1 MALFSFMSFFGHSP
15 ERDFWQWFAR
25 NDDRLFHFERD
36 QEAVFDELNRAMER
50 VHPDLTFEFGPVMEN
65 GKREF
70 VISAGGIVN
79 AFVAVEALSDAAP
92 GLERWDIVKYRQRR
106 FPLSDITFGART
118 IVAADVHYQLFK
130 DGAKIGIIVFFD
142 GYNDDER
149 DIFGNIGFLYLDGA
163 LGEYD
168 IETKVGFIEFHGR
181 DSEHFDGA
189 RPISELPA
197 HFDEHAAK
205 TVN

>member
-1 MALFSFMSFFGHSP
+1 MAISSFMSFFGHSP
-15 ERDFWQWFAR
+15 ERDFWNWFAK

-36 QEAVFDELNRAMER
+36 QETVFDELSRAMGK
-50 VHPDLTFEFGPVMEN
+50 VDSHLTFEFGPVMEN

-70 VISAGGIVN
+70 VISAGGIVD
-79 AFVAVEALSDAAP
+79 AFPAVELLFESAP
-92 GLERWDIVKYRQRR
+92 ELARWHFIKYRPRR
-106 FPLSDITFGART
+106 FPPNDIEFGGKS
-118 IVAADVHYQLFK
+118 IAAEDVHYHLFK
-130 DGAKIGIIVFFD
+130 DGAKIGIVVFFD
-142 GYNDDER
+142 GYNDDEG
-149 DIFGNIGFLYLDGA
+149 DIYGQIGFLYLDEA

-168 IETKVGFIEFHGR
+168 IETKVGVIEFHDR
-181 DSEHFDGA
+181 SSARFDGA

>member
-1 MALFSFMSFFGHSP
+1 MALSSFMAFFGHSP
-15 ERDFWQWFAR
+15 ERDFWKWFAK

-36 QEAVFDELNRAMER
+36 QDAVFDDLSRAMDR
-50 VHPDLTFEFGPVMEN
+50 VDSNLTFEFGPVMEN
-65 GKREF
+65 GKRDF
-70 VISAGGIVN
+70 VISAGGIVD
-79 AFVAVEALSDAAP
+79 AFAAVESLYETAP
-92 GLERWDIVKYRQRR
+92 DLARWQVIKYRPRR
-106 FPLSDITFGART
+106 FPLHDIAFDGKS
-118 IVAADVHYQLFK
+118 IAAEDVHYQLFK

-142 GYNDDER
+142 GYDEEESETY
-149 DIFGNIGFLYLDGA
+149 GQIGFLLLDGA
-163 LGEYD
+163 LGEFD

-189 RPISELPA
+189 QPIAGLPG